1 MSDEIIYGTVGI
13 TLLSKGVHNVIVM
26 ADNHDTLP
34 ECQNKINVAEW
45 FGKKMKTS
53 KILLEEVPRQGNK
66 LIELW
71 KESPH
76 TQQLKD
82 LYLQNPDIMPGMDI
96 RPFVIPFSFEVLDEI
111 EESNKDYDMDMFEYL
126 KDIDDFFSLENKFV
140 MANLSN
146 YNVNMLKDTLLGKHF
161 IMIKESFDEY
171 LQSLYVKQLLNKKV
185 RFLYQNHLDKLEM
198 INDILNNIME
208 WYICAHINLYLNK
221 SIIIHAGLAHTDKVI
236 RWLSSH
242 YGFDIKHQE
251 GINEMRQSR
260 VRSRSGCV
268 NMPRKIN
275 VMFGG
280 RTLK

>member
-45 FGKKMKTS
+45 FGKKMGTS
-53 KILLEEVPRQGNK
+53 KILLEEVPRHGNK
-66 LIELW
+66 LLELW

-76 TQQLKD
+76 TQQLKK
-82 LYLQNPDIMPGMDI
+82 LYLENPDTIPGMDI

-126 KDIDDFFSLENKFV
+126 KDIDNFFSLENEFV

-146 YNVNMLKDTLLGKHF
+146 YNVNMLKDTSLGKHF
-161 IMIKESFDEY
+161 IMIKENFEEY
-171 LQSLYVKQLLNKKV
+171 LQSLYAKHLLNKKV
-185 RFLYQNHLDKLEM
+185 RFLYNNHFDKLET
-198 INDILNNIME
+198 INDILNSIME

-221 SIIIHAGLAHTDKVI
+221 SIIIHAGLAHTDKVV

-251 GINEMRQSR
+251 GINEMIQSR
-260 VRSRSGCV
+260 VMKRSGCV
-268 NMPRKIN
+268 NMPRRIN

-280 RTLK
+280 RTIK